1 MNFENWIPIIYE
13 LKTNTHTHTH
23 THTKKLS
30 PPPPLKPPSSSSTL
44 TQPKPESTTSHVE
57 SSTLLTR
64 RRTFG
69 DATTSPCSSSPPS
82 PCSSNFPLLHHQWQI
97 VESFKVQ
104 ISQRSRERLLEQ
116 ELPISAYANA
126 LAGVTIINEIHPNQV
141 HPIDHSI
148 ISNFDS
154 ILNFSQGLENAS
166 FDASNRQKWTLV
178 SSLLVLLLKIFTKLE
193 CVWLPR
199 KLGKQNKKIRV

>member
-1 MNFENWIPIIYE
+1 MNFENWIPIIYKP
-13 LKTNTHTHTH
+13 KTNTE
-23 THTKKLS
+23 KKKKKKGKKKRLS
-30 PPPPLKPPSSSSTL
+30 PPTPKPPSSSSTL
-44 TQPKPESTTSHVE
+44 TQPGPESMASRVG
-57 SSTLLTR
+57 SSALLTR

-69 DATTSPCSSSPPS
+69 DALTSPCSSSLPS

-116 ELPISAYANA
+116 ELPISAYANV

-154 ILNFSQGLENAS
+154 ILNFSQGLEN
-166 FDASNRQKWTLV
+166 T
-178 SSLLVLLLKIFTKLE
+178 SSMLRTTRNGLWWALF
-193 CVWLPR
+193 
-199 KLGKQNKKIRV
+199 